1 MRESFTKK
9 QEPASQ
15 RKEAFFSGGDQKEGI
30 KKKAFFSAGGRGEG
44 AGYSLIQRQGDI
56 ADADVL
62 SKEEAAK
69 AIQYN
74 QFMLPPAQLKLLQK
88 GLGIDETGKSDKET
102 ALAVAAYQGK
112 NGLKVDGMAGPDT
125 YAAIQGDAGI
135 GDKEDLVLF
144 SVEVDR
150 GMSVAVGAGGIAD
163 MLGRIRVEV
172 HLPPGNCEDYE
183 YRQFICGDVE
193 FMPVGALDPV
203 PLNDVFTTQ
212 PGGALPHIPNFHE
225 DGNTHLNAFPGH
237 REMGP
242 RAENRYLDP
251 TGKPDQAHGCKF
263 VMTDRPG
270 IRDRGTNHGE
280 TYDFDLRFLGI
291 VRHKTRGK
299 IAERWWNIQAT
310 FAV

>member
-1 MRESFTKK
+1 MSGSFTKK
-9 QEPASQ
+9 QEPASK
-15 RKEAFFSGGDQKEGI
+15 RKEAFFSRGDQKEGI
-30 KKKAFFSAGGRGEG
+30 KKKAFFSADKRGEG
-44 AGYSLIQRQGDI
+44 AGYSLIQRQSDV

-88 GLGIDETGKSDKET
+88 GLGIGDTGKSDKET

-125 YAAIQGDAGI
+125 YAVIQADGGI
-135 GDKEDLVLF
+135 GDKDDLVLF
-144 SVEVDR
+144 SVEVDG
-150 GMSVAVGAGGIAD
+150 GMSVALGAGGLAD
-163 MLGRIRVEV
+163 MLGRIRVEI
-172 HLPPGNCEDYE
+172 HLPPGNCDEYE

-193 FMPVGALDPV
+193 FMPVGAVDPMG
-203 PLNDVFTTQ
+203 LNDVFTSQ

-225 DGNTHLNAFPGH
+225 DGNTDLHVIPGH
-237 REMGP
+237 RKMGAT
-242 RAENRYLDP
+242 AENTYLGA
-251 TGKPDQAHGCKF
+251 TGHEDQAHGCKF
-263 VMTDRPG
+263 TMLDRPG
-270 IRDRGTNHGE
+270 IRDRVTNHGE

-291 VRHKTRGK
+291 VKHKTRGK